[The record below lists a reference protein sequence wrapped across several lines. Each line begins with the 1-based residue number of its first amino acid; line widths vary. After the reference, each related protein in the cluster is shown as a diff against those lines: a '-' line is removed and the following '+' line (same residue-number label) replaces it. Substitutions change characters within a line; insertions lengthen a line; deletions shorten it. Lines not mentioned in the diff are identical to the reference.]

1 VVAVL
6 AVVVGGCSSGGAS
19 DGASGGAA
27 SDQLLTVSVD
37 EAVAYVEELEG
48 PVVLNLWASWCPPCR
63 DEAPLLAAAHRRY
76 GDEVHFVGVDLED
89 TKDGAVKFMEAFGIE
104 FPSLFD
110 PQGEIAR
117 AFGLRGI
124 PVTVVFDDAGDEV
137 FRKVGI
143 ITEAELLRAID
154 DAAAA

>member
-1 VVAVL
+1 MLAVAV
-6 AVVVGGCSSGGAS
+6 VGCSSGAAT
-19 DGASGGAA
+19 DGASGVGDAG
-27 SDQLLTVSVD
+27 DRLLTLSAD
-37 EAVAYVEELEG
+37 EAVAHVEELDG
-48 PVVLNLWASWCPPCR
+48 PVVLNVWASWCPPCR

-76 GDEVHFVGVDLED
+76 GDQVHFVGVDLED
-89 TKDGAVKFMEAFGIE
+89 TEDGAVEFMDAFGIG

-143 ITEAELLRAID
+143 ITEAELLGAID